1 MIAYIAFWAFIATIG
16 TFVGL
21 HLTGGISDVA
31 YTTIVVI
38 IAIALFALHIW
49 RNTKTKQ

>member
-16 TFVGL
+16 TLVGL
-21 HLTGGISDVA
+21 HLTCKISDIA
-31 YTTIVVI
+31 YATIVVI
-38 IAIALFALHIW
+38 IAIALLALHIW